1 MRHILEQSKRMTLQ
15 PSEVLERGLR
25 LLDVDNDGTLALEWR
40 RLKFSK
46 HYGSHPLVIAAQW
59 FDLCHA
65 TDDNGEQ
72 LLSTNEKKRGF
83 KMFMVAHYFLF
94 NYTRNSEQL
103 ADRFRM
109 CESYARGEHLW
120 VWIRKIAFLEK
131 KVIFWPRI
139 LDSPTSE
146 VNALSV
152 DGVDK
157 KTFERKHKT
166 QLLPFDRGN
175 CSHKHAHGALKYQI
189 VMAAHRPRC
198 VHIYGPVRGGMGDKE
213 MLERSGVLARL
224 RPGKLIVADRGY
236 IKKEFGGKISW
247 PNPQE
252 DSKEANNLKSRI
264 RLRHES
270 FNGKMAAFGCLNQTW
285 RHSDDKHGIA
295 FRAVAVTVQYALDNG
310 TSLLFEP

>member
-1 MRHILEQSKRMTLQ
+1 MFLQ

-25 LLDVDNDGTLALEWR
+25 LLHVDDAGKLTLERR
-40 RLKFSK
+40 RLKFTK

-65 TDDNGEQ
+65 TDDNGEE
-72 LLSTNEKKRGF
+72 LLSTNEIKRGGF
-83 KMFMVAHYFLF
+83 KMFMVAHFFLY

-103 ADRFRM
+103 SDRFDM
-109 CESYARGEHLW
+109 CECYARGEHLW
-120 VWIRKIAFLEK
+120 GWIRKIAFLQK

-139 LDSPTSE
+139 LDSPESE
-146 VNALSV
+146 VNVLSV

-157 KTFERKHKT
+157 KVFERKHKT
-166 QLLPFDRGN
+166 QMLPFDRGN

-189 VMAAHRPRC
+189 VLAAHRPRC
-198 VHIYGPVRGGMGDKE
+198 VHIYGPVRGGMGDLE
-213 MLERSGVLARL
+213 MLERSGVLERL
-224 RPGKLIVADRGY
+224 KPGKLIVADHGY
-236 IKKEFGGKISW
+236 IKKEYSGKISW
-247 PNPQE
+247 PNPHE
-252 DSKEANNLKSRI
+252 DSKQANNLKSRI

-270 FNGKMAAFGCLNQTW
+270 FNGKMATFGCLNQTW
-285 RHSDDKHGIA
+285 RHSDEKHGIA

>member
-1 MRHILEQSKRMTLQ
+1 MHCPLTVWTK
-15 PSEVLERGLR
+15 R
-25 LLDVDNDGTLALEWR
+25 LLSASTR
-40 RLKFSK
+40 RS
-46 HYGSHPLVIAAQW
+46 
-59 FDLCHA
+59 C
-65 TDDNGEQ
+65 
-72 LLSTNEKKRGF
+72 
-83 KMFMVAHYFLF
+83 
-94 NYTRNSEQL
+94 
-103 ADRFRM
+103 FRLIVGIV
-109 CESYARGEHLW
+109 R
-120 VWIRKIAFLEK
+120 
-131 KVIFWPRI
+131 
-139 LDSPTSE
+139 TSMLT
-146 VNALSV
+146 V
-152 DGVDK
+152 
-157 KTFERKHKT
+157 
-166 QLLPFDRGN
+166 
-175 CSHKHAHGALKYQI
+175 LKYQI

-310 TSLLFEP
+310 TNLLFEP